1 MKENTKYTGDVE
13 SLVELEEM
21 IDNLPDT
28 IEYLSVQAD
37 LQHFQS
43 KKVLVKPE
51 PGWKERVKEIIKGTL
66 TCPGGDQVDEFRL
79 RCHYGGTN
87 PTASY
92 YLSIYNPEIRDFC
105 RRMTAGEFGSLD

>member
-1 MKENTKYTGDVE
+1 MKENTKYTGDVKT
-13 SLVELEEM
+13 LVELEEM

-37 LQHFQS
+37 LQHFQP